1 MLLTESC
8 LNFDIHDSDS
18 TPSFAFLMPLLDLG
32 LLNLELGIGR
42 GVRGVVWF
50 GFEAKSQPNRKIKKH
65 AAWFGSVD
73 F

>member
-1 MLLTESC
+1 
-8 LNFDIHDSDS
+8 
-18 TPSFAFLMPLLDLG
+18 MPLLDLG